1 MAASP
6 PIEELRAEA
15 RYRRESYAV
24 YRAKMYGPR
33 PTTLTRLRELERA
46 HRGAE
51 ARLRRALRERVSQH
65 RD

>member
-1 MAASP
+1 MAASL
-6 PIEELRAEA
+6 PIEELKAEA
-15 RYRRESYAV
+15 RYHRERYAL
-24 YRAKMYGPR
+24 YRGKMYGPR
-33 PTTLTRLRELERA
+33 LTTLTRLRELERA